1 MQGLRLD
8 SRSSLLPCLCL
19 LLFAFVF
26 PFLAGFYPIVRF
38 VEEQID
44 IRVFPDHIKVEG
56 YYVYRNPFPFP
67 VIQGFSV
74 PLPVDESHPTPVLI
88 AAKKLTPHE
97 TPIKLLHLFGKPR
110 FEIAFDAKES
120 VRVKVQYQQQA
131 PEKNA
136 LYILKTTK
144 PWNRPIVQGTY
155 SLTLEGVKIISSNY
169 PLISDIS
176 GSLMFQK
183 RNFMPQDDWH
193 FTWEVRSL

>member
-1 MQGLRLD
+1 
-8 SRSSLLPCLCL
+8 
-19 LLFAFVF
+19 
-26 PFLAGFYPIVRF
+26 
-38 VEEQID
+38 
-44 IRVFPDHIKVEG
+44 VEG
-56 YYVYRNPFPFP
+56 YYVYKNPFPFP

-74 PLPVDESHPTPVLI
+74 PLPVDESHPPPVLI

-97 TPIKLLHLFGKPR
+97 TPIKLVHLFGKPR

-136 LYILKTTK
+136 RYIMKSTK

-155 SLTLEGVKIISSNY
+155 SLTLKGVKIISSNY
-169 PLISDIS
+169 PLVSDIS
-176 GSLMFQK
+176 GSLIFQK